1 MITFSLSP
9 SKWSFLPRIDAS
21 VNTRVV
27 SWNEAADKKLF
38 VSNEAFVIP
47 SNTGRAVAG
56 TSPFIIAERLR
67 SVKSAISNNVPGKI
81 SVEPGSI
88 TRTLRNI

>member
-1 MITFSLSP
+1 MITFSFNP
-9 SKWSFLPRIDAS
+9 SKWSFLPRIEAS
-21 VNTRVV
+21 VKTRVV
-27 SWNEAADKKLF
+27 SWNDAADKKLF

-47 SNTGRAVAG
+47 NNTGRAVAG
-56 TSPFIIAERLR
+56 TSPFMIAERLR
-67 SVKSAISNNVPGKI
+67 SVKSAISSNVPGRI